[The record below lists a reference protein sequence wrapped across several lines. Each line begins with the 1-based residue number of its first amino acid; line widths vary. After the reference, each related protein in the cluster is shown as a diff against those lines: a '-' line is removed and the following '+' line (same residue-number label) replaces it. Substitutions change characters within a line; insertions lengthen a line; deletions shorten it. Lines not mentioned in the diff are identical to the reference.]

1 MSITPYAVG
10 GAALVIGLAVGY
22 VKYMERD
29 VTADKA
35 EAKTAIVRA
44 ECSTNIA
51 DDVTQSALQ
60 QVATLTRQVNEW
72 KAAWSIAEKKSR
84 ERLKAFNELNRKI
97 GNVKDNSPIPDAL
110 ELKLDDV
117 RVRSAVPRDAG
128 KDSADKAANGGE
140 AAPAGDG
147 VSPGTDPAPEAPG
160 A

>member
-1 MSITPYAVG
+1 MSITPYLVG
-10 GAALVIGLAVGY
+10 GSALVVGLAVGY

-51 DDVTQSALQ
+51 DEVTQSALQ

-72 KAAWSIAEKKSR
+72 KAAWAIAEKKSR
-84 ERLKAFNELNRKI
+84 DRLKAFNDLNRKI

-140 AAPAGDG
+140 AGPSGDG
-147 VSPGTDPAPEAPG
+147 VSPGADPAPEAPG